1 MRELQVHLPA
11 GVDARIAE
19 ALWRLDDARQR
30 TLARIEGV
38 SDDQVDASPAI
49 GRNTIG
55 TLLYH
60 VAAIEL
66 DWLYADILQEPF
78 PDGCDDWFPVDVRTE
93 AGDLSTVREPLA
105 RHLDRLKWVR
115 TLLTTRIAAL
125 DPAVL
130 DELHE
135 NGGARTTPAWVLHH
149 LAQHEAEHRGQ
160 IELLLGG

>member
-1 MRELQVHLPA
+1 MREFRVHVLD
-11 GVDARIAE
+11 GVDVRVGE
-19 ALWRLDDARQR
+19 AIWRLDDARQR
-30 TLARIEGV
+30 TRQLLKGV
-38 SDDQVDASPAI
+38 SDDQVGASPAI

-78 PDGCDDWFPVDVRTE
+78 PEGSDEWFPVDVRTE
-93 AGDLSTVREPLA
+93 DGDLSTVQEPLA
-105 RHLDRLKWVR
+105 HHLERLAWVR
-115 TLLTTRIAAL
+115 TLLVTRLAAL
-125 DPAVL
+125 DPSAL

-135 NGGARTTPAWVLHH
+135 NDGTHTTPAWVLHH

-160 IELLLGG
+160 IELLLGR